1 MKSMDYDMVGGAG
14 AVVGVRGTCSALG
27 EAFAEGLLGELA
39 PEPGVVSQRTQLG
52 EGRSAPGWGSVK
64 RRGRGMCV
72 WFDIAHHKGVCGGGW
87 GGAMAQR

>member
-39 PEPGVVSQRTQLG
+39 PERPGV
-52 EGRSAPGWGSVK
+52 
-64 RRGRGMCV
+64 
-72 WFDIAHHKGVCGGGW
+72 GVCET
-87 GGAMAQR
+87 QRSGNVCVV